1 MKVGFLQFYPKL
13 FHEKRNLLRIKE
25 LLQDVDA
32 DLIVLPELATSGYIF
47 ANEKELEPYTAEAR
61 KGRIANFF
69 RALSASLDAG
79 LVVGFAEKSQGKF
92 YNSQML
98 IKPDGKIDLYRK
110 THLFFK
116 EKHIFEPGDTGFRVF
131 EFGGVKLGLMVC
143 FDWIYPEACRTL
155 ARKGAQI
162 ICHSANLVLPF
173 CQKAMITRSLEN
185 RVFTITSNRFGN
197 EKNAGEE
204 FGFTGMSQ
212 ITDIKGNVLAS
223 APKDEACVKVVE
235 IDPALAKDKNVTEF
249 NDIFAD
255 RRPDQYKS

>member
-69 RALSASLDAG
+69 RALSVSLDAG